1 LEGLWDGV
9 VLCRLL
15 NALSPG
21 LVSNALKAGDPQLPA
36 QRPDQALCSH
46 NYSAFRIG
54 RAHGVS

>member
-1 LEGLWDGV
+1 V